1 MQLVWREWRRFVGWA
16 GLLALAA
23 TVALLA
29 SDPRARVLA
38 GNTILLAS
46 AVASASVLVAAP
58 FAFLL
63 VRTDLV
69 GRKFFGMLLLAL
81 LFMPL
86 YLQAAAWQA
95 ALGVQGWFALATGGP
110 VLLEGWRGAIAIH
123 ILAAIP
129 WVVGIVGV
137 GLSLAEPELE
147 EEAMLD
153 ATPGQVF
160 TRVTVRR
167 AASALTA
174 AFLWVAIA
182 TTGEM
187 TVTDLFQVRTYAE
200 QLYTEFALGDSL
212 GAAPWNIVPSVIA
225 ILWMIVAGLLV
236 ASRLIPPDHFTPQ
249 RQSPVFR
256 LGRWRATV
264 SLLAFIIVGLLVGI
278 PIGSLVSKAGTI
290 VTREAHGFVRSWS
303 VDQCLQ
309 MVLGSPARFSHE
321 LGWSLVTASLA
332 ATAAVMVSLPLAWSA
347 RRGGWRAAPAWLTIG
362 LGLALPGPLIGL
374 AIIACFNVPGWPWL
388 LRLYDHSI
396 SAVWI
401 AETVRALPL
410 CTLVLWYALRTVAAD
425 SLDSAIL
432 EGAGPFG
439 RFIYIVLPQRWP
451 AVAAA
456 WLIAL
461 ATAWGELSA
470 SILVVPP
477 GVTTLPVRI
486 FGLIHYGVDDQ
497 VAGVSL
503 AIMAGF
509 FGIAIMLAAVVRLA
523 SRQR

>member
-1 MQLVWREWRRFVGWA
+1 MQLVWRQWRRLVGWV
-16 GLLALAA
+16 GWVALVA

-29 SDPRARVLA
+29 SDSRARVLA
-38 GNTILLAS
+38 GNTILLALV
-46 AVASASVLVAAP
+46 VASASVILAAP
-58 FAFLL
+58 FGFLV

-95 ALGVQGWFALATGGP
+95 AFGVQGWFALATGGP
-110 VLLEGWRGAIAIH
+110 TLLEGWRGAIAIH

-129 WVVGIVGV
+129 WVVAIVGV
-137 GLSLAEPELE
+137 GLTLAEPELE

-153 ATPGQVF
+153 AAPGQVF
-160 TRVTVRR
+160 IRVTARR
-167 AASALTA
+167 AAGALTA

-182 TTGEM
+182 TAGEM

-200 QLYTEFALGDSL
+200 QLYTEFALGDSF
-212 GAAPWNIVPSVIA
+212 GAAPWNIIPSVIVM
-225 ILWMIVAGLLV
+225 LWMIVAGLMV
-236 ASRLIPPDHFTPQ
+236 SSRLIPPDHFAPQ

-256 LGRWRATV
+256 LGRWRGTV
-264 SLLAFIIVGLLVGI
+264 SLFVLVIAGLLVGI
-278 PIGSLVSKAGTI
+278 PVGSLISKAGAI
-290 VTREAHGFVRSWS
+290 VTRDAHGLVRGWS
-303 VDQCLQ
+303 LDRCLQ

-321 LGWSLVTASLA
+321 LGWSLVIGSLA
-332 ATAAVMVSLPLAWSA
+332 ATAAVMVGLPLAWSA
-347 RRGGWRAAPAWLTIG
+347 RRGGWRAAPAWLTIA

-374 AIIACFNVPGWPWL
+374 GLIACFNVADWPWL

-396 SAVWI
+396 AAVWI
-401 AETVRALPL
+401 AEAVRALPL
-410 CTLVLWYALRTVAAD
+410 CTLVLWYALHTVAAD

-432 EGAGPFG
+432 EGAGSLR
-439 RFIYIVLPQRWP
+439 RFFHIVLPQRWP

-509 FGIAIMLAAVVRLA
+509 FGIGVLLAALARLA
-523 SRQR
+523 SRQS